1 MLLVTLGTLSVLGG
15 IIDKGTTCCSI
26 NAFLQVV
33 AQMLIGL
40 VKELVIVFFTD
51 KFTQTLVGNGLM
63 SDTGFHIVNIFVV
76 VKNDVHLSC
85 GCVIPTFGL
94 APTLL
99 HRCIGVCDFVHVLND
114 IDVRVQFFTHLLGGS
129 AHHVTVR
136 LHGALHLS
144 VECVHL
150 LISDGTCLSML
161 WLAAC
166 CLYHCINLA
175 GLQDAVHLH
184 GSSDNPRVGV
194 RVGIGAVLIGSVDW
208 YTWQS
213 CKGVLVLAVGIHA
226 VTPCFLVVVNIV
238 SILHLC
244 PHEVCREQLA
254 LSCFGVDAVELE
266 CVRYLAKMPSGTI
279 G

>member
-63 SDTGFHIVNIFVV
+63 SDTGFHIVNVFVV

-85 GCVIPTFGL
+85 GCVIPAFGL

-114 IDVRVQFFTHLLGGS
+114 IDVRVQFFTHLQNGT
-129 AHHVTVR
+129 AHHVAVF
-136 LHGALHLS
+136 LHGTLHLG
-144 VECVHL
+144 VKCFHL
-150 LISDGTCLSML
+150 FVSDGTSLSL
-161 WLAAC
+161 LRLTTC
-166 CLYHCINLA
+166 GFYHCINLTRFKN
-175 GLQDAVHLH
+175 AVYFHCT
-184 GSSDNPRVGV
+184 SDNPRVCV
-194 RVGIGAVLIGSVDW
+194 RVGIGAIPV
-208 YTWQS
+208 
-213 CKGVLVLAVGIHA
+213 
-226 VTPCFLVVVNIV
+226 
-238 SILHLC
+238 
-244 PHEVCREQLA
+244 
-254 LSCFGVDAVELE
+254 
-266 CVRYLAKMPSGTI
+266 
-279 G
+279 